1 MGLGLRGKLNIFIR
15 RTYASIFS
23 RNKILIKLNK
33 LFLDLCLSA
42 LGYGNWRGMKE
53 SGEEFFINKYL
64 SNKPIN
70 LCIDVGA
77 NIGNYSKLLLEKTN
91 SKVISF
97 EPLPFVFRKL
107 SDNLS
112 NYDDR
117 IMLVN
122 KGVGR
127 KSENLS
133 IHYNNNFPSFASFS
147 KEVGDYDPKKHDEM
161 LEIEVTSL
169 DDFCRDNNITEID
182 FIKIDTE
189 GFEGEVFEGAVET
202 FNSIQPK
209 YIQIEYNW
217 HQLIRSTSLN
227 FFAKAL
233 SNYNV
238 YQLTYKNMKLVD
250 SKDPYANFFL
260 YSNFVFI
267 RKDCDY

>member
-122 KGVGR
+122 KGVG
-127 KSENLS
+127 
-133 IHYNNNFPSFASFS
+133 
-147 KEVGDYDPKKHDEM
+147 KKITIDEYSTKA
-161 LEIEVTSL
+161 EEA
-169 DDFCRDNNITEID
+169 
-182 FIKIDTE
+182 KIDLLSGTINNK
-189 GFEGEVFEGAVET
+189 A
-202 FNSIQPK
+202 PK
-209 YIQIEYNW
+209 LYLME
-217 HQLIRSTSLN
+217 SL
-227 FFAKAL
+227 K
-233 SNYNV
+233 
-238 YQLTYKNMKLVD
+238 
-250 SKDPYANFFL
+250 
-260 YSNFVFI
+260 
-267 RKDCDY
+267 